1 MHVLLLFAILQAHP
15 AQGKPPD
22 LTAPQSQSSYT
33 PFKKPISSGPSSGPF
48 ISPNPTKTT
57 PPTLNENSTLMTAH
71 EMMER
76 DIGGQEK
83 EITELTHN
91 YLDLKEKREKQDRPD
106 IDDLKTSKRYAA
118 WTASLIGSII
128 VIISG
133 VFWWAKEFLWKDSIK
148 PRLKRELIE
157 PAEPLV

>member
-1 MHVLLLFAILQAHP
+1 
-15 AQGKPPD
+15 
-22 LTAPQSQSSYT
+22 
-33 PFKKPISSGPSSGPF
+33 
-48 ISPNPTKTT
+48 
-57 PPTLNENSTLMTAH
+57 MTAH

-76 DIGGQEK
+76 DVGGQEK